1 MTTLERIGIRGIRSY
16 CDEEVQQLDFASPIT
31 VIYGNNGSG
40 KSTIVEC
47 LKVSCTGDF
56 PPNAEKGKSF
66 VHDPLISNKMNIRGK
81 IDLLLKNYNNK
92 RIGISRSFNLFYSK
106 DKNKKIKHTFRSL
119 DNNIIIK
126 KEKGEDIII
135 TNKCVD
141 INSHIPKLMGVSKA
155 LLENVIFCHHED
167 SLWPFSESI
176 KIKKKFDEL
185 FGDDHFSKI
194 LDELLKCKKTVN
206 DIIKKKE
213 YELVHIKNCF
223 EKKKNIHI
231 EIEKNEKEIENA
243 KVIMLLD
250 QKKFK
255 ENSTMLDSINNKNT
269 ILCKLINDINTYTIV
284 NEKYQSD
291 IQQYRNIK
299 EIYEENSMELT
310 KFAQILKEDLSRC
323 NNIITEI
330 NLEITKLELESEQC
344 LQSYDQFNIKECD
357 LISTSIETLNRNKS
371 LILHLINCI
380 SHFDSTF
387 LNIKGK
393 HMDMD
398 KLISNELKKLHLIIL
413 DNKSIFIKKSMKWD
427 TILDNKK
434 DSSFFFHM
442 INILIDNHN
451 VYITNPYYPKE
462 DNPID
467 VILYVRKKHNRR
479 IKMIRYFIKQKIYEI
494 RKNNKNKNKVIQ
506 KIKLYKDRIT
516 KIEINSKRIEKW
528 IKWLSMIKSEEYIY
542 QENLRIFEKMKQLQC
557 VYNSINSYEMDD
569 INLPGNYEMDNYD
582 EKIESEKLQLRK
594 MTDLKWALGKILRRV
609 TNCNVVFQFFL
620 DMQKF
625 HTNVRNSAIE
635 LFSFFHQ
642 MEKFHKMCNL
652 TGGGNYDMELHM
664 LWSPLTGENRNAGKD
679 DSRRDDSKIDDSR
692 MDDSRMDDSRM
703 DDSRMDDSRIDD
715 SRKDDSRMDDPR
727 MDDSRMDDSRRD
739 EAGGDS
745 ERGCHADNGE
755 KSNQLEKSIPL
766 EKFEAGTQGAHTGKR
781 EYITPPAD
789 PGSVPKRR
797 KRTFEWPYFDYLS
810 NLQRVNSTLEN
821 YVHKCEEKIEAVHTK
836 IQSLREQ
843 VTLTSRNLYIAEG
856 KMKTHLNV
864 VKRFYSMLEEKQ
876 LKNVNDLIFHLSTL
890 KKDIKRVKM
899 NIASLHN
906 REESLYQFEENA
918 LKLGV
923 CSLCKTPIDE
933 PRRGDVT
940 LDVNLQSR
948 ETHKEVENL
957 ERELYQLRGK
967 KEELIPILV
976 NYHNYVAPSSRE
988 ATSLNNNMSS
998 MKKELEDVQSNLH
1011 MYSQEIRK
1019 IDEMYTRSLELK
1031 ARCTHLVSKG
1041 AEVASERD
1049 ALLARRE
1056 EIKQAIFSLRGETLW
1071 EGEVLR
1077 PLLSLLEGGGETGE
1091 VGMIAILE
1099 DDAPDE
1105 GEEGRSSLRKL
1116 RDFVHNFIKV
1126 HSHREVMTFVL
1137 EDVSS
1142 YVESDFTIWGDN
1154 RFNRG
1159 SAILREKGT
1168 LEREHSVREKKYIN
1182 DGVTAST
1189 AQTQS
1194 EGTSD
1199 STGEEILEEE
1209 EKHSLCLDDME
1220 KEEANGTVVGENT
1233 TYDTFSLLNN
1243 GVKQCKDGK
1252 TTSSYNAL
1260 FAKPFEEEEENF
1272 HEWEKRFFFSGDYLA
1287 RKVELVISM
1296 NEKFEREYDKMT
1308 LCINAEEIKKKER
1321 IDMIHK
1327 MKCMTNDRK
1336 EYIKE
1341 KIHKLENSLHMEN
1354 KIRECLR
1361 KMEKYIENSLE
1372 KKKYL
1377 YNCIDVKNTDL
1388 MKFQR
1393 IGKYIR
1399 KSLRNGKNCILMENK
1414 IFYVKVHLVRKLLDD
1429 IKNIEEK
1436 KMKEEKNFKKI
1447 KEKRDNNEIVKSTSN
1462 EITHKIKE
1470 KKEKLLCLQE
1480 ERVNIEMMYHNIIV
1494 NTNLKKM
1501 HESYL
1506 NHQRE
1511 FITSVNDLKNF
1522 IFLEQNVENEFK
1534 DINSIVNMLEH
1545 IYRQNCDIYTFI
1557 HENFNFL
1564 TYQNKLL
1571 QILNNL
1577 KERLQEKIEIY
1588 TDSVTKIKIKQAE
1601 IKGKISLRN
1610 EYIDRLRQDINSK
1623 VYMNIENEY
1632 KKKIIEIFVYKNV
1645 IKDIYN
1651 FYNSFDQAI
1660 IKFHSLKMQEI
1671 NISIKNLWRRV
1682 YNNSDIDYI
1691 CIKSDIDTENNGKI
1705 NQRRSYNYRVV
1716 MVKDNFE
1723 LDMKGRCSSGQ
1734 KVLSS
1739 IIIRL
1744 ALAESFSIKCGILAL
1759 DEPTTNLDKTN
1770 SRNLANLI
1778 SNIVDLRKDSSA
1790 FQLILITHDTYFV
1803 DALSQYGLTN
1813 CFYKIRKDD
1822 HGYSRIEKILN

>member
-16 CDEEVQQLDFASPIT
+16 CDEDAQQLDFASPIT

-66 VHDPLISNKMNIRGK
+66 VHDPLISNKMNSRGK

-92 RIGISRSFNLFYSK
+92 RIGISRSFSLFYSK

-126 KEKGEDIII
+126 KEKGEDVII

-194 LDELLKCKKTVN
+194 LDELIKCKKTVN

-213 YELVHIKNCF
+213 YELVHVKDCF

-243 KVIMLLD
+243 KIIMLLD

-269 ILCKLINDINTYTIV
+269 SLCKLINDINTYTIV

-291 IQQYRNIK
+291 IQQYRNVK

-323 NNIITEI
+323 NKIITEI

-344 LQSYDQFNIKECD
+344 LQSYDQFNTKECD

-371 LILHLINCI
+371 LILHLVDCI

-387 LNIKGK
+387 LNINGE
-393 HMDMD
+393 HTGMGMGIDMNVGIDMNAGMDMGMD
-398 KLISNELKKLHLIIL
+398 KLISNELKKLHRIIL

-434 DSSFFFHM
+434 DSSFFFNM
-442 INILIDNHN
+442 VNILIDNHN
-451 VYITNPYYPKE
+451 VCLTNPCYPKE

-467 VILYVRKKHNRR
+467 VILHVRKKHNRR
-479 IKMIRYFIKQKIYEI
+479 IKMIRRFIKQKIYKI

-516 KIEINSKRIEKW
+516 KIEINIKKIEKW
-528 IKWLSMIKSEEYIY
+528 KKWLSMIKSEEYTY
-542 QENLRIFEKMKQLQC
+542 QHNLSIFEKMKQLQC

-569 INLPGNYEMDNYD
+569 INLPGNYEMGNYD

-594 MTDLKWALGKILRRV
+594 MTDLKWALGKMLRRV
-609 TNCNVVFQFFL
+609 TNCNALCQFFL

-625 HTNVRNSAIE
+625 RTNIRNSAIE

-652 TGGGNYDMELHM
+652 TGGENCDMQLPM
-664 LWSPLTGENRNAGKD
+664 LWPPRTGGNRNAGKD
-679 DSRRDDSKIDDSR
+679 DSRRDDSR
-692 MDDSRMDDSRM
+692 R
-703 DDSRMDDSRIDD
+703 
-715 SRKDDSRMDDPR
+715 
-727 MDDSRMDDSRRD
+727 DDSRRD
-739 EAGGDS
+739 DSRRDDSRRDGAGEDDAGGDEAGGNS

-755 KSNQLEKSIPL
+755 KSNQLEESIPM
-766 EKFEAGTQGAHTGKR
+766 EKFEADTQGAHTGKR
-781 EYITPPAD
+781 EYITSRAET
-789 PGSVPKRR
+789 GSAPKRR

-810 NLQRVNSTLEN
+810 NLQMVNSTIEN
-821 YVHKCEEKIEAVHTK
+821 YVHKYEEKIESIHTK

-843 VTLTSRNLYIAEG
+843 VTLTSRNLYIAED
-856 KMKTHLNV
+856 KMKTHLNT
-864 VKRFYSMLEEKQ
+864 VKRFYAMLEEKQ
-876 LKNVNDLIFHLSTL
+876 LKTVNDFILHLSTL

-906 REESLYQFEENA
+906 REESLYQFEENV
-918 LKLGV
+918 LKLGI
-923 CSLCKTPIDE
+923 CSLCKNPIDE
-933 PRRGDVT
+933 SRRGDIT

-948 ETHKEVENL
+948 ETHEEVENL

-967 KEELIPILV
+967 KEELIPIFI

-988 ATSLNNNMSS
+988 VAPLNNNLSS
-998 MKKELEDVQSNLH
+998 MKKELENVQSNLH

-1019 IDEMYTRSLELK
+1019 IGELYTRALELK
-1031 ARCTHLVSKG
+1031 ARCTYLMSKG

-1049 ALLARRE
+1049 ALLAKRE
-1056 EIKQAIFSLRGETLW
+1056 EIKQALFSLRGETLW
-1071 EGEVLR
+1071 EGEVLS
-1077 PLLSLLEGGGETGE
+1077 PLLSLLEGGEAGE
-1091 VGMIAILE
+1091 VGMITNLE
-1099 DDAPDE
+1099 DDIPDE
-1105 GEEGRSSLRKL
+1105 VEERQSSLSKL

-1126 HSHREVMTFVL
+1126 HSHREVMAFVL

-1154 RFNRG
+1154 RFNRD

-1168 LEREHSVREKKYIN
+1168 LESEHSVREKKYIS

-1199 STGEEILEEE
+1199 STGDEILEEE
-1209 EKHSLCLDDME
+1209 EKHPLCLDDME
-1220 KEEANGTVVGENT
+1220 KEEVNGTFVGENN
-1233 TYDTFSLLNN
+1233 TYDTFPLLNN
-1243 GVKQCKDGK
+1243 GVKQCKEGK
-1252 TTSSYNAL
+1252 TTCGCNAP
-1260 FAKPFEEEEENF
+1260 FGKPLEEEKEENF
-1272 HEWEKRFFFSGDYLA
+1272 HEWEKSFSFSGDYL
-1287 RKVELVISM
+1287 RGKVELVIST
-1296 NEKFEREYDKMT
+1296 NEEFEREYDKMT

-1321 IDMIHK
+1321 IDMIRK

-1336 EYIKE
+1336 EYIQE
-1341 KIHKLENSLHMEN
+1341 KIHKLENSLHMEK

-1361 KMEKYIENSLE
+1361 KMEKYIENCLE
-1372 KKKYL
+1372 RKMYL
-1377 YNCIDVKNTDL
+1377 YNCIDVKNTHL

-1393 IGKYIR
+1393 IGKNIR
-1399 KSLRNGKNCILMENK
+1399 RRLRNGRNCISMENK

-1447 KEKRDNNEIVKSTSN
+1447 KEKMDNNEIVKSTSN
-1462 EITHKIKE
+1462 EIILKIRK

-1534 DINSIVNMLEH
+1534 DIDSIVNMLEH

-1571 QILNNL
+1571 KILDIL
-1577 KERLQEKIEIY
+1577 KKRLQEKIEMY
-1588 TDSVTKIKIKQAE
+1588 TDSITKIKIKQAE

-1623 VYMNIENEY
+1623 LYINIENEY

-1651 FYNSFDQAI
+1651 FYNCFDQAI

-1691 CIKSDIDTENNGKI
+1691 CIKSDIDTENSGKI

-1716 MVKDNFE
+1716 MVKDNSE

-1813 CFYKIRKDD
+1813 CFYKIRKDN